1 VSGTRFDFPTT
12 LHHDVAALVEG
23 FFAAHAVVDT
33 VLVVNSCARGKAT
46 AESDLDMA
54 VLTHETDSA
63 ADARGLESS
72 WRDYAAAQSLVRR
85 FLQSGRFAH
94 VHVDIFDGRFS
105 PPVWDDGGG
114 PDTFE
119 VEIGNRVAHAAPL
132 RGPGPCFL
140 RLRSEWLPYYGDDLR
155 RKRLAMAVEACAYDL
170 DHVPF
175 FLRRGLCFQAFDR
188 LYKAFQEFL
197 QALFIARRT
206 YPIAYNK
213 WIREQVEEWL
223 GLPDLYR
230 DLPQVL
236 SVRDMESSE
245 LASRAETLRALLAHC
260 AR

>member
-1 VSGTRFDFPTT
+1 
-12 LHHDVAALVEG
+12 VALLAGG
-23 FFAAHAVVDT
+23 FFRDHALVDT

-46 AESDLDMA
+46 SDSDLDMA
-54 VLTHETDSA
+54 VLVKPTASA
-63 ADARGLESS
+63 SDDQGLESS
-72 WRDYAAAQSLVRR
+72 WRSFAADQPLVRR
-85 FLQSGRFAH
+85 FLQAGRFAH

-105 PPVWDDGGG
+105 QPVWDDGGG
-114 PDTFE
+114 PDSFE
-119 VEIGNRVAHAAPL
+119 VEIGNRVAHAASL
-132 RGPGPCFL
+132 HDPGPFFL
-140 RLRSEWLPYYGDDLR
+140 RLQSDWLPYYGDDLR
-155 RKRLAMAVEACAYDL
+155 QKRLAMAVEACAYDL

-175 FLRRGLCFQAFDR
+175 FLERDLCFQAFDR

-223 GLPDLYR
+223 QLPDLYR

-245 LASRAETLRALLAHC
+245 LASRAETLRALLSRW